1 MRNNQNKH
9 GPDVD
14 VGRRYTWL
22 RTPDVLTGL
31 PPPWKATKDRCGPG
45 MKLRTSVPI
54 AIGSG
59 LQIEEERLPIVILL
73 NRKSKIENPKL
84 NRPSSS
90 DVRLPGREW
99 PPGSSIS
106 QQRRWRRPR
115 STIADR
121 CPGESPPGSIG
132 ELRINKID
140 SLSQRKGTIRG
151 CILRGS
157 KRLFS
162 SVKGE
167 LCPERREQRTLRK
180 GD

>member
-45 MKLRTSVPI
+45 LKLRTSVPI

-73 NRKSKIENPKL
+73 YRKSKIENPNL
-84 NRPSSS
+84 NRPSSPEA
-90 DVRLPGREW
+90 RPPGREW

-106 QQRRWRRPR
+106 QKRRRQRPG
-115 STIADR
+115 STIVNR
-121 CPGESPPGSIG
+121 RTGESPPGIVDDLITS
-132 ELRINKID
+132 NID
-140 SLSQRKGTIRG
+140 SIAQRKRTIRG
-151 CILRGS
+151 CILQGR
-157 KRLFS
+157 KRLFY
-162 SVKGE
+162 
-167 LCPERREQRTLRK
+167 P
-180 GD
+180 